1 MRLRNPIIYFGGKGN
16 MVTKLLRLIPPHDVY
31 VEVFGGGASL
41 LFAKEPSKIEI
52 YNEIDQNIVSLFKVI
67 KDINLANKF
76 QLLATLTPYSR
87 EEFSFCKEN
96 LDNCNNLL
104 DKAYTLFIISRQSF
118 SGSMGAWG
126 TSLTTS
132 RRGMANRISSYLNTL
147 LSIPDLSNRLAN
159 VKILEKDFR
168 VIIPQLDSVNTFFYL
183 DPPYV
188 PSTRRSGEYKHE
200 MTIEDHKD
208 LLELLLN
215 IKGKVMLSGYNNELY
230 ETYLNN
236 RNGWSRIDYKTVCHA
251 VGKTRNSGLQGN
263 GVLLLNQPRI
273 ESVWVNYIL

>member
-132 RRGMANRISSYLNTL
+132 RRGMANHISSYLNTL
-147 LSIPDLSNRLAN
+147 LSIPDLSNRLTN

-168 VIIPQLDSVNTFFYL
+168 VVIPQLDSVNTFFYL

-188 PSTRRSGEYKHE
+188 PSTRRNGGYKHE
-200 MTIEDHKD
+200 MTIEDHED
-208 LLELLLN
+208 LLKLIVN
-215 IKGKVMLSGYNNELY
+215 IRGKVMLSGYDNELY
-230 ETYLNN
+230 KSYLDG
-236 RNGWSRIDYKTVCHA
+236 RDGWHRIDYKTACYA

-263 GVLLLNQPRI
+263 GMALLKQPRT
-273 ESVWVNYIL
+273 ESVWINYIL

>member
-208 LLELLLN
+208 LLELLLTL
-215 IKGKVMLSGYNNELY
+215 KGKVMLSGYSNNLY

-236 RNGWSRIDYKTVCHA
+236 KNGWSRIDYKTVCHA

>member
-1 MRLRNPIIYFGGKGN
+1 MRLRSPIIYFGGKGN
-16 MVTKLLRLIPPHDVY
+16 MVAKLQRLIPPHDVY
-31 VEVFGGGASL
+31 VEVFGGGAS
-41 LFAKEPSKIEI
+41 F
-52 YNEIDQNIVSLFKVI
+52 
-67 KDINLANKF
+67 LANKL
-76 QLLATLTPYSR
+76 QLLAILTPYSR
-87 EEFSFCKEN
+87 EEFSFCKKN

-104 DKAYTLFIISRQSF
+104 DKAYTLFIISKQSF

-132 RRGMANRISSYLNTL
+132 RRGMSHRISAYLNTL
-147 LSIPDLSNRLAN
+147 VSIPDLSNRLAN

-168 VIIPQLDSVNTFFYL
+168 VVIPQLDSVNTFFYL

-188 PSTRRSGEYKHE
+188 PFTRRNGGYKHE

-208 LLELLLN
+208 LLELLLTL
-215 IKGKVMLSGYNNELY
+215 KGKVMLSGYNNDLY

-236 RNGWSRIDYKTVCHA
+236 RNGWNRIDYKTVCHA
-251 VGKTRNSGLQGN
+251 VGKTRNSGLQGK
-263 GVLLLNQPRI
+263 GMALLKQPRT